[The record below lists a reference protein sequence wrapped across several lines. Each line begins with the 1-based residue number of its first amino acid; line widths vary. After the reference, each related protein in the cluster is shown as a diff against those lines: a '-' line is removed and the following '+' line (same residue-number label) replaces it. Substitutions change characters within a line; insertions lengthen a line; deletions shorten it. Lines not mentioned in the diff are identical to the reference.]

1 MQELQN
7 LINQFESS
15 FNFYILKNN
24 YGFSSDARE
33 FLDKYLEIKNH
44 MYLDDKAKYNNLS
57 ELLKDSMDVTLV
69 TMQSIKKI
77 NYLWKPDFDNIK
89 KSDGY
94 YKADLSQ
101 RSKTVCEAIQQIFEN
116 PEIRKNLSN
125 ADLYNLYGSYYQISN
140 YIKNNALTNEV
151 LLNIETKCQ
160 YISNKIWNSSIT
172 SPENYKSREPFM
184 FIVHNVSKADM
195 ETIDINEHI
204 TRSGRVSASLITDKE
219 MGVYGA
225 HKYGFIY
232 PSDSKIVTAGYK
244 DLYSYET
251 KEEGRFYQNSNN
263 SMLITPQAIEN
274 YSVNL
279 CIQENGKKLNNDN
292 ANIYNEVLLD
302 STNGLK
308 PVGIYCITFG
318 EKELSYDYESAKKLA
333 EKTGLPLIDIDISLY
348 RTKEN
353 QGTYLID
360 EEALSVKEQ
369 KAFAENF
376 LKQYYK
382 SKNYDLET
390 SQNFVEADLGLYQ
403 DMIIDI
409 FLSEKKNN
417 NINRENLF
425 KIFEEKKQVKK
436 SKAENYNTYINE
448 MSDLKESLDNFKQA
462 LFNCDNEE
470 IRRSIIEQS
479 NKIIKRMG
487 SLNKLIENT
496 DSIGLSED
504 NFIYQSNPV
513 SKEII
518 GNFTPFNTE
527 TVEFNGEKLTVITGY
542 KSKHELEQTK
552 QEMLNKVNLSHDPM
566 QKRLD
571 HAKRVIEVKFNAY
584 ETNSVNIGLS
594 AYKQETPEL
603 EQLKTVSKSFVD
615 IASLDKNINNYD
627 ELVTLQH
634 QLTSEIQ
641 ILSDNRKIY
650 DGASSI
656 EWVEQHQKESVTKI
670 DTYKNSISS
679 NEHELISLRQR
690 QDQLLEEKSELD
702 KKGFFGKMIANKKIN
717 ENADELSDLKR
728 KIERL
733 EHEISLT
740 EDEMK
745 FEKEN
750 IKQITDNF
758 LSSFGLN
765 GMTLEDY
772 KKRLEVIVPNAEK
785 LTDLFM
791 KKELEEKLK
800 IVEQKISEMQMDK
813 QKEQQMRQALEQQKA
828 EVGLSA
834 PQTVINASMEEFDIE
849 KDAGISR

>member
-1 MQELQN
+1 MQELQT
-7 LINQFESS
+7 LVNQFESS

-24 YGFSSDARE
+24 YGFSSDAKE

-44 MYLDDKAKYNNLS
+44 MYLDDKAKYNYLS
-57 ELLKDSMDVTLV
+57 NLLKDNMNVTLV

-77 NYLWKPDFDNIK
+77 NYLWKPDFDNVK
-89 KSDGY
+89 KSDEY

-101 RSKTVCEAIQQIFEN
+101 RSKIVCEAIQQIFEN

-140 YIKNNALTNEV
+140 YIKSNALTDEV
-151 LLNIETKCQ
+151 LLNIETKLQ
-160 YISNKIWNSSIT
+160 YISNKIWASFIT
-172 SPENYKSREPFM
+172 NPDNYKSGEPFM
-184 FIVHNVSKADM
+184 FIVHNVSKTDM
-195 ETIDINEHI
+195 ETTDINEHI

-232 PSDSKIVTAGYK
+232 PNDSKIVTAGYK

-251 KEEGRFYQNSNN
+251 KEEGIFYQNSNN
-263 SMLITPQAIEN
+263 SMLITPQAMEN
-274 YSVNL
+274 YSTNL

-333 EKTGLPLIDIDISLY
+333 EQTGLPLIDIDISLY
-348 RTKEN
+348 RTKGN
-353 QGTYLID
+353 QGTYLTD

-390 SQNFVEADLGLYQ
+390 SQNFVEIDLGLYQ

-409 FLSEKKNN
+409 FLSKKKNN
-417 NINRENLF
+417 NINKENLF
-425 KIFEEKKQVKK
+425 KKFEEKKQLRKN
-436 SKAENYNTYINE
+436 KAENYNTYINE

-462 LFNCDNEE
+462 LSNCDNEE

-479 NKIIKRMG
+479 NKIIKRME
-487 SLNKLIENT
+487 SLNKLIKNT
-496 DSIGLSED
+496 NSIGLSED
-504 NFIYQSNPV
+504 NLIYQSNPV

-527 TVEFNGEKLTVITGY
+527 TVEFNGEKITVITGY
-542 KSKHELEQTK
+542 KSKQELEQTK
-552 QEMLNKVNLSHDPM
+552 QEMLNKVDLSHDPM

-571 HAKRVIEVKFNAY
+571 HAKRVIEVKLNAY

-603 EQLKTVSKSFVD
+603 EQLKTVSKEFVD
-615 IASLDKNINNYD
+615 ISVLDKNINKYD
-627 ELVTLQH
+627 ELVELQH

-656 EWVEQHQKESVTKI
+656 EWVEQHQKESATKI

-679 NEHELISLRQR
+679 SEQELILLRQR
-690 QDQLLEEKSELD
+690 QDQLLEEKAELD

-750 IKQITDNF
+750 VKQITDNF
-758 LSSFGLN
+758 LSNFGLN

-772 KKRLEVIVPNAEK
+772 KKRLEAIVPNAEQ

-791 KKELEEKLK
+791 QKELEEKLR
-800 IVEQKISEMQMDK
+800 IVEQKISEMQIDK
-813 QKEQQMRQALEQQKA
+813 QKEQQMRQALEQKKA

>member
-1 MQELQN
+1 MQELQT
-7 LINQFESS
+7 LVNQFESS

-24 YGFSSDARE
+24 YGFSSDAKE

-44 MYLDDKAKYNNLS
+44 MYLDDRAKYNYLS
-57 ELLKDSMDVTLV
+57 DLLKNSMNVTLV

-77 NYLWKPDFDNIK
+77 NYLWKPDFDNVK
-89 KSDGY
+89 KSDEY

-101 RSKTVCEAIQQIFEN
+101 RSKTVCEAMQQLFEN

-140 YIKNNALTNEV
+140 YIKSNALTDEV
-151 LLNIETKCQ
+151 LLNIETKLQ
-160 YISNKIWNSSIT
+160 YISNKIWASSIT
-172 SPENYKSREPFM
+172 NLDNYKSGEPFM
-184 FIVHNVSKADM
+184 FIVHNVSKTDM
-195 ETIDINEHI
+195 ETTDINEHI

-232 PSDSKIVTAGYK
+232 PNDSKIVTAGYK

-263 SMLITPQAIEN
+263 SMLITPQAMEN
-274 YSVNL
+274 YSANL

-353 QGTYLID
+353 QGTYLTD

-369 KAFAENF
+369 KVFAENF

-390 SQNFVEADLGLYQ
+390 SQNFVETDLVLYQ

-417 NINRENLF
+417 NINKENLF
-425 KIFEEKKQVKK
+425 KKFEEKKQLRKN
-436 SKAENYNTYINE
+436 KAENYNTYINE
-448 MSDLKESLDNFKQA
+448 MSDLKKSLDNFEQA
-462 LFNCDNEE
+462 LSNCDNEE
-470 IRRSIIEQS
+470 IRKSIIEQS
-479 NKIIKRMG
+479 NKIIKRME

-496 DSIGLSED
+496 NSIGLSED
-504 NFIYQSNPV
+504 NLIYQSNPV

-527 TVEFNGEKLTVITGY
+527 TVEFNGEKIIVITGY
-542 KSKHELEQTK
+542 KSKQELEQTK
-552 QEMLNKVNLSHDPM
+552 QEMLNQVDLLHDPM

-627 ELVTLQH
+627 ELVALQH

-641 ILSDNRKIY
+641 ILSNNRKIY

-656 EWVEQHQKESVTKI
+656 EWVEQHQKESATKVE
-670 DTYKNSISS
+670 DYKNSISS
-679 NEHELISLRQR
+679 NEQELILLRQR

-717 ENADELSDLKR
+717 ENTDELSDLKR

-733 EHEISLT
+733 EHEINLIK
-740 EDEMK
+740 DEMK

-758 LSSFGLN
+758 LSNFGLN

-772 KKRLEVIVPNAEK
+772 KKRLEAIVPNAEQ

-791 KKELEEKLK
+791 QKELEEKLR
-800 IVEQKISEMQMDK
+800 IVEQKISEMQIDK
-813 QKEQQMRQALEQQKA
+813 QKEQQMRQALEQKKA
-828 EVGLSA
+828 EVGLSD

>member
-1 MQELQN
+1 MQELQT
-7 LINQFESS
+7 LVNQFESS

-24 YGFSSDARE
+24 YGFSSDAKE

-44 MYLDDKAKYNNLS
+44 MYLDDRAKYNYLS
-57 ELLKDSMDVTLV
+57 DLLKNSMNVTLV

-77 NYLWKPDFDNIK
+77 NYLWKPDFDNVK
-89 KSDGY
+89 KSDEY

-101 RSKTVCEAIQQIFEN
+101 RSKTVCEAMQQLFEN

-140 YIKNNALTNEV
+140 YIKSNALTDEV
-151 LLNIETKCQ
+151 LLNIETKLQ
-160 YISNKIWNSSIT
+160 YISNKIWASSIT
-172 SPENYKSREPFM
+172 NLDNYKSGEPFM
-184 FIVHNVSKADM
+184 FIVHNVSKTDM
-195 ETIDINEHI
+195 ETTDINEHI

-232 PSDSKIVTAGYK
+232 PNDSKIVTAGYK

-263 SMLITPQAIEN
+263 SMLITPQAMEN
-274 YSVNL
+274 YSANL

-353 QGTYLID
+353 QGTYLTD

-369 KAFAENF
+369 KVFAENF

-390 SQNFVEADLGLYQ
+390 SQNFVETDLGLYQ

-417 NINRENLF
+417 NINKENLF
-425 KIFEEKKQVKK
+425 KKFEEKKQLRKN
-436 SKAENYNTYINE
+436 KAENYNTYINE
-448 MSDLKESLDNFKQA
+448 MSDLKKSLDNFEQA
-462 LFNCDNEE
+462 LSNCDNEE
-470 IRRSIIEQS
+470 IRKSIIEQS
-479 NKIIKRMG
+479 NKIIKRME

-496 DSIGLSED
+496 NSIGLSED
-504 NFIYQSNPV
+504 NLIYQSNPV

-527 TVEFNGEKLTVITGY
+527 TVEFNGEKIIVITGY
-542 KSKHELEQTK
+542 KSKQELEQTK
-552 QEMLNKVNLSHDPM
+552 QEMLNQVDLLHDPM

-627 ELVTLQH
+627 ELVALQH

-641 ILSDNRKIY
+641 ILSNNRKIY

-656 EWVEQHQKESVTKI
+656 EWVEQHQKESATKVE
-670 DTYKNSISS
+670 DYKNSISS
-679 NEHELISLRQR
+679 NEQELILLRQR

-717 ENADELSDLKR
+717 ENTDELSDLKR

-733 EHEISLT
+733 EHEINLIK
-740 EDEMK
+740 DEMK

-758 LSSFGLN
+758 LSNFGLN

-772 KKRLEVIVPNAEK
+772 KKRLEAIVPNAEQ

-791 KKELEEKLK
+791 QKELEEKLR
-800 IVEQKISEMQMDK
+800 IVEQKISEMQIDK
-813 QKEQQMRQALEQQKA
+813 QKEQQMRQALEQKKA
-828 EVGLSA
+828 EVGLSD

>member
-1 MQELQN
+1 MQELQT
-7 LINQFESS
+7 LVNQFESS

-24 YGFSSDARE
+24 YGFSSDAKE

-44 MYLDDKAKYNNLS
+44 MYLDDKAKYNYLS
-57 ELLKDSMDVTLV
+57 NLLKDNMNVTLI

-77 NYLWKPDFDNIK
+77 NYLWKPDFDNVK
-89 KSDGY
+89 KSDEY

-101 RSKTVCEAIQQIFEN
+101 RSKTVCEAIQQLFEN

-140 YIKNNALTNEV
+140 YIKSNALTDEV
-151 LLNIETKCQ
+151 LLNIETKLQ
-160 YISNKIWNSSIT
+160 YISNKIWASSIT
-172 SPENYKSREPFM
+172 NPENYKSGEPFM
-184 FIVHNVSKADM
+184 FIVHNVSKTDM
-195 ETIDINEHI
+195 ETTDINEHI

-232 PSDSKIVTAGYK
+232 PNDSKIVTAGYK

-263 SMLITPQAIEN
+263 SMLITPQAMEN
-274 YSVNL
+274 YSANL

-318 EKELSYDYESAKKLA
+318 EKDLSYDYESAKKLA
-333 EKTGLPLIDIDISLY
+333 EETGLPLIDIDISLY
-348 RTKEN
+348 RTKRN
-353 QGTYLID
+353 QGTYLTD
-360 EEALSVKEQ
+360 DEALSIKEQ
-369 KAFAENF
+369 KVFAENF

-390 SQNFVEADLGLYQ
+390 SQNFVEIDLGLYQ

-417 NINRENLF
+417 NINKENLF
-425 KIFEEKKQVKK
+425 KKFEEKKQLRKN
-436 SKAENYNTYINE
+436 KAENYNTYINE

-462 LFNCDNEE
+462 LSNCDNEE

-479 NKIIKRMG
+479 NKIIKRME
-487 SLNKLIENT
+487 SLNKLIKNT
-496 DSIGLSED
+496 NSIGLSED
-504 NFIYQSNPV
+504 NLIYQSNPV

-518 GNFTPFNTE
+518 GSFTPFNTE
-527 TVEFNGEKLTVITGY
+527 TVEFNGEKITVITGY
-542 KSKHELEQTK
+542 KSKQELEQTK
-552 QEMLNKVNLSHDPM
+552 QEMLNQVDLSHDPV
-566 QKRLD
+566 QKRLN

-594 AYKQETPEL
+594 AYKQKTPEL

-627 ELVTLQH
+627 ELVALQH

-656 EWVEQHQKESVTKI
+656 EWVEQHQKESATKI

-679 NEHELISLRQR
+679 NEQELILLRQR
-690 QDQLLEEKSELD
+690 QDQLLEEKAELD

-758 LSSFGLN
+758 LSNFGLN

-772 KKRLEVIVPNAEK
+772 KKRLEAIVPNAEK

-791 KKELEEKLK
+791 QKELEEKLR
-800 IVEQKISEMQMDK
+800 IVERKISEMKIDK
-813 QKEQQMRQALEQQKA
+813 QKEQQMRQALEQKKA
-828 EVGLSA
+828 EVGLSV
-834 PQTVINASMEEFDIE
+834 PQTVINTNMEEFDIE